1 MPPRTSL
8 PGLRMAFYN
17 LFMLASVVNP
27 LIYVFTNDFYKKA
40 FMEVF
45 GLDGSDQGNL
55 FRGID
60 NKTVRNRKFY
70 FVYTI
75 LSRNISLMET
85 FLLIVNFYLKKIC
98 SKY

>member
-1 MPPRTSL
+1 MPPQTTL

-45 GLDGSDQGNL
+45 GLDGSNQGNL
-55 FRGID
+55 FRGLDI
-60 NKTVRNRKFY
+60 KTIRNRVSFVYIFY
-70 FVYTI
+70 F
-75 LSRNISLMET
+75 LSKML
-85 FLLIVNFYLKKIC
+85 FLVQFMWKQNG
-98 SKY
+98 SKL

>member
-1 MPPRTSL
+1 MPPQTTL

-45 GLDGSDQGNL
+45 GLDGSIQGNL
-55 FRGID
+55 LRAID
-60 NKTVRNRKFY
+60 NTSLLSNMKFLTQFMRK
-70 FVYTI
+70 
-75 LSRNISLMET
+75 
-85 FLLIVNFYLKKIC
+85 
-98 SKY
+98 